1 MPPISLF
8 PVSRVFSY
16 FSDKIDL
23 SMIVQAG
30 RWHHALFSSIL
41 LLFTLSA
48 CQENARDTD
57 LNLPPVFTPLTLP
70 ADYVDHVGD
79 TLTVLS
85 WNVEHFVDAYDSPYI
100 SNSREDDADSSRVT
114 ARTRMLADAIRQV
127 DADVVVLQEFESAQ
141 LAKVIADSLLSDLHY
156 DFVADAESPDWYMNV
171 VVMSRAPLGLSFGYG
186 NIFSPLTYTNKAGEQ
201 VTETQRMI
209 NTRIFTTEVIP
220 SEDYRFLLTGV
231 HLKAGGGNRNV
242 AMRLGQLELIA
253 QQLERIGG
261 ATGISDMLIT
271 GDFNAYPDGKEI
283 GYITEEAGLAFRDPL
298 PPEVVTHPADSP
310 YRRLDYI
317 LINESMMD
325 EYVESSLEV
334 PYLFDTTRQSQVSDH
349 LPVMADFLISR

>member
-1 MPPISLF
+1 
-8 PVSRVFSY
+8 
-16 FSDKIDL
+16 
-23 SMIVQAG
+23 MIVQKR
-30 RWHHALFSSIL
+30 RWPHAQYASVF
-41 LLFTLSA
+41 LLFTLAA
-48 CQENARDTD
+48 CQETASHEETPTRPA
-57 LNLPPVFTPLTLP
+57 LYPPLTLP
-70 ADYVDHVGD
+70 ADYVDRVGD

-85 WNVEHFVDAYDSPYI
+85 WNVEHFVDTYDSPYI
-100 SNSREDDADSSRVT
+100 NNSREDQAENSRVM
-114 ARTRMLADAIRQV
+114 RRMQMLAEAIRQV

-141 LAKVIADSLLSDLHY
+141 LAKMMADSLLPDMHY

-186 NIFSPLTYTNKAGEQ
+186 NMYSPLTFTNEAGEQ

-209 NTRIFTTEVIP
+209 NTRIFSTEVIP
-220 SEDYRFLLTGV
+220 SENYRFLLTGV
-231 HLKAGGGNRNV
+231 HLKAGGGDRNA
-242 AMRLGQLELIA
+242 AMRRGQLELIA

-317 LINESMMD
+317 LINETMMD
-325 EYVESSLEV
+325 EYIENSLET
-334 PYLFDTTRQSQVSDH
+334 PYLFDTTRQAMMSDH
-349 LPVMADFLISR
+349 LPVVADFVISR

>member
-1 MPPISLF
+1 MTVRMKL
-8 PVSRVFSY
+8 
-16 FSDKIDL
+16 L
-23 SMIVQAG
+23 Q
-30 RWHHALFSSIL
+30 HALLSTL
-41 LLFTLSA
+41 LAMLILSA
-48 CQENARDTD
+48 CQETANRNDTSTTSD
-57 LNLPPVFTPLTLP
+57 TYPPLTLP
-70 ADYVDHVGD
+70 PDYVDRVGD

-85 WNVEHFVDAYDSPYI
+85 WNVEHFVDAYDNPYI
-100 SNSREDDADSSRVT
+100 NNSREDQAENSRVM
-114 ARTRMLADAIRQV
+114 RRMQMLAEAIRQV

-141 LAKVIADSLLSDLHY
+141 LAKMMADSLLPDMHY
-156 DFVADAESPDWYMNV
+156 DFIADAESPDWYMNV

-186 NIFSPLTYTNKAGEQ
+186 NMYSPLTFTNEAGEQ

-209 NTRIFTTEVIP
+209 NTRIFSTEVIP
-220 SEDYRFLLTGV
+220 NEDYRFLLTGV
-231 HLKAGGGNRNV
+231 HLKAGGGDRNA
-242 AMRLGQLELIA
+242 AMRRGQLELIA

-317 LINESMMD
+317 LINEAMLD
-325 EYVESSLEV
+325 EYVEGSLEV
-334 PYLFDTTRQSQVSDH
+334 SYLFDTTRQSQLSDH
-349 LPVMADFLISR
+349 LPVVADFVISR

>member
-1 MPPISLF
+1 
-8 PVSRVFSY
+8 
-16 FSDKIDL
+16 
-23 SMIVQAG
+23 MIIHVR

-48 CQENARDTD
+48 CQESANRNAPSTTSDTY
-57 LNLPPVFTPLTLP
+57 PPLTLP
-70 ADYVDHVGD
+70 SDYVDRVGD
-79 TLTVLS
+79 TLTVLI
-85 WNVEHFVDAYDSPYI
+85 WNVEHFVDAYDNPYI
-100 SNSREDDADSSRVT
+100 NNSREDQPDSRRVMQ
-114 ARTRMLADAIRQV
+114 RMQMLAEAIRQV

-141 LAKVIADSLLSDLHY
+141 LAKMMADSLLPDMHY

-171 VVMSRAPLGLSFGYG
+171 VVLSRAPLGLSFGYG
-186 NIFSPLTYTNKAGEQ
+186 NIFSPLTYTNEAGEQ

-220 SEDYRFLLTGV
+220 NENYRFLLTGV
-231 HLKAGGGNRNV
+231 HLKAGGGERNA

-253 QQLERIGG
+253 QQLERISE

-283 GYITEEAGLAFRDPL
+283 GYITAEAGLAFRDPL

-317 LINESMMD
+317 LINEAMMD
-325 EYVESSLEV
+325 EYVESSLDV

-349 LPVMADFLISR
+349 LPVIADFVISR